1 MTTPMFDIV
10 YELRQ
15 RLHEFSPVEARIA
28 HAILADVDAA
38 AQYGVTELADR
49 AEVSAAAI
57 SRFAKTLG
65 CEHVRELRARLASA
79 GAVGKRFLEQQNAP
93 PVSALYAQI
102 CDDIQASLRHNLSNL
117 KESVV
122 QELADVLCQAR
133 RIHVFGIGGCS
144 TVFSQE
150 MQNRLMRFG
159 LPISAC
165 SDAVTMK
172 MIAATLGP
180 KDVVL
185 ALSVSGITPEI
196 VSAIDIAR
204 TYGAR
209 VGAITRAETPLAE
222 RSEWLLP
229 ISIEETDFVFK
240 PSASR
245 YAMMLA
251 IDVLATTVALNN
263 ASDNHEHLRRIKL
276 ALDRYRG
283 GDSRLPLGD

>member
-1 MTTPMFDIV
+1 MFDIV

-15 RLHEFSPVEARIA
+15 RLHEFSPVEVRIA
-28 HAILADVDAA
+28 NTILADVDAA
-38 AQYGVTELADR
+38 AQYGVTELAER

-79 GAVGKRFLEQQNAP
+79 SAVGKRFLEQQNAP
-93 PVSALYAQI
+93 PVSALFAQI
-102 CDDIQASLRHNLSNL
+102 CDDIQASLRHNLANL
-117 KESVV
+117 QEEVV
-122 QELADVLCQAR
+122 QQLADAICQAR

-150 MQNRLMRFG
+150 LQNRLMRFG
-159 LPISAC
+159 LPITAC
-165 SDAVTMK
+165 SDAVVMK
-172 MIAATLGP
+172 MTAAIIGP
-180 KDVVL
+180 QDLVL
-185 ALSVSGITPEI
+185 ALSVSGITPEVI
-196 VSAIDIAR
+196 SAVEIAR

-209 VGAITRAETPLAE
+209 VGAITRAGTALAE
-222 RSEWLLP
+222 RSDWLLP

-251 IDVLATTVALNN
+251 IDVLATTTALNG
-263 ASDNHEHLRRIKL
+263 ASENHEHLRRIKL

>member
-1 MTTPMFDIV
+1 MFDIV

-15 RLHEFSPVEARIA
+15 RLHEFSPVEVRIA
-28 HAILADVDAA
+28 STILADVDAA
-38 AQYGVTELADR
+38 AQYGVTELAER

-79 GAVGKRFLEQQNAP
+79 SAVGKRFLEQQNAP
-93 PVSALYAQI
+93 PVSALFAQI
-102 CDDIQASLRHNLSNL
+102 CDDIQASLRHNLANL
-117 KESVV
+117 QEEVV
-122 QELADVLCQAR
+122 QQLADAICQAR

-150 MQNRLMRFG
+150 LQNRLMRFG
-159 LPISAC
+159 LPITAC
-165 SDAVTMK
+165 SDAVVMK
-172 MIAATLGP
+172 MTAAILGP
-180 KDVVL
+180 QDLVL
-185 ALSVSGITPEI
+185 ALSVSGITPEVI
-196 VSAIDIAR
+196 SAVEIAR

-209 VGAITRAETPLAE
+209 VGAITRAGTALAE
-222 RSEWLLP
+222 RSDWLLP

-251 IDVLATTVALNN
+251 IDVLATTAALNG
-263 ASDNHEHLRRIKL
+263 ASENHEHLRRIKL

>member
-1 MTTPMFDIV
+1 MFDIV

-15 RLHEFSPVEARIA
+15 RLHEFSPVEVRIA
-28 HAILADVDAA
+28 NTILADVDAA
-38 AQYGVTELADR
+38 AQYGVTELAER

-79 GAVGKRFLEQQNAP
+79 SAVGKRFLEQQNAP
-93 PVSALYAQI
+93 PVSALFAQI
-102 CDDIQASLRHNLSNL
+102 CDDIQASLRHNLANL
-117 KESVV
+117 QEEVV
-122 QELADVLCQAR
+122 QQLADAICQAR

-150 MQNRLMRFG
+150 LQNRLMRFG
-159 LPISAC
+159 LPITAC
-165 SDAVTMK
+165 SDAVVMK
-172 MIAATLGP
+172 MTAAILGP
-180 KDVVL
+180 QDLVL
-185 ALSVSGITPEI
+185 ALSVSGITREVI
-196 VSAIDIAR
+196 SAVEIAR

-209 VGAITRAETPLAE
+209 VGAITRAGTALAE
-222 RSEWLLP
+222 RSDWLLP

-251 IDVLATTVALNN
+251 IDVLATTTALNG
-263 ASDNHEHLRRIKL
+263 ASENHEHLRRIKL

>member
-1 MTTPMFDIV
+1 MFDIV

-15 RLHEFSPVEARIA
+15 RLHEFSPVEVRIA
-28 HAILADVDAA
+28 NTILADVDAA
-38 AQYGVTELADR
+38 AQYGVTELAER

-79 GAVGKRFLEQQNAP
+79 SAVGKRFLEHQNAP
-93 PVSALYAQI
+93 PVSALFAQI
-102 CDDIQASLRHNLSNL
+102 CDDIQASLRHNLANL
-117 KESVV
+117 QEEVV
-122 QELADVLCQAR
+122 QQLADAICQAR

-150 MQNRLMRFG
+150 LQNRLMRFG
-159 LPISAC
+159 LPITAC
-165 SDAVTMK
+165 SDAVVMK
-172 MIAATLGP
+172 MTAAILGP
-180 KDVVL
+180 QDLVL
-185 ALSVSGITPEI
+185 ALSVSGITPEVI
-196 VSAIDIAR
+196 SAVEIAR
-204 TYGAR
+204 TYGAG
-209 VGAITRAETPLAE
+209 VGAITRAGTALAE
-222 RSEWLLP
+222 RSDWLLP

-251 IDVLATTVALNN
+251 IDVLATTTALNG
-263 ASDNHEHLRRIKL
+263 ASENHEHLRRIKL

>member
-1 MTTPMFDIV
+1 MFDIV

-15 RLHEFSPVEARIA
+15 RLHEFSPVEVRIA
-28 HAILADVDAA
+28 NTILADVDAA
-38 AQYGVTELADR
+38 AQYGVTELAER

-79 GAVGKRFLEQQNAP
+79 SAVGKRFLEQQNAP
-93 PVSALYAQI
+93 PVSALFAQI
-102 CDDIQASLRHNLSNL
+102 CDDIQASLRHNLANL
-117 KESVV
+117 QEEVV
-122 QELADVLCQAR
+122 QQLADAICQAR

-150 MQNRLMRFG
+150 LQNRLMRFG
-159 LPISAC
+159 LPITAC
-165 SDAVTMK
+165 SDAVVMK
-172 MIAATLGP
+172 MTTAILGP
-180 KDVVL
+180 QDLVL
-185 ALSVSGITPEI
+185 ALSVSGITPEVI
-196 VSAIDIAR
+196 SAVEIAR

-209 VGAITRAETPLAE
+209 VGAITRAGTALAE
-222 RSEWLLP
+222 RSDWLLP

-251 IDVLATTVALNN
+251 IDVLATTTALNG
-263 ASDNHEHLRRIKL
+263 ASENHEHLRRIKL

>member
-1 MTTPMFDIV
+1 MFDIV

-15 RLHEFSPVEARIA
+15 RLHEFSPVEVRIA
-28 HAILADVDAA
+28 NTILADVDAA
-38 AQYGVTELADR
+38 AQYGVTELAER

-79 GAVGKRFLEQQNAP
+79 SAVGKRFLEQQNAP
-93 PVSALYAQI
+93 PVSALFAQI
-102 CDDIQASLRHNLSNL
+102 CDDIQASLHHNLANL
-117 KESVV
+117 QEEVV
-122 QELADVLCQAR
+122 QQLADAICQAR

-150 MQNRLMRFG
+150 LQNRLMRFG
-159 LPISAC
+159 LPITAC
-165 SDAVTMK
+165 SDAVVMK
-172 MIAATLGP
+172 MTAAILGP
-180 KDVVL
+180 QDLVL
-185 ALSVSGITPEI
+185 ALSVSGITPEVI
-196 VSAIDIAR
+196 SAVEIAR

-209 VGAITRAETPLAE
+209 VGAITRAGTALAE
-222 RSEWLLP
+222 RSDWLLP

-251 IDVLATTVALNN
+251 IDVLATTTALNG
-263 ASDNHEHLRRIKL
+263 ASENHEHLRRIKL

>member
-1 MTTPMFDIV
+1 MFDIV

-28 HAILADVDAA
+28 NTILADVDAA
-38 AQYGVTELADR
+38 AQYGVTELAER

-79 GAVGKRFLEQQNAP
+79 SAVGKRFLEQQNAP
-93 PVSALYAQI
+93 PVSALFAQI
-102 CDDIQASLRHNLSNL
+102 CDDIQASLRHNLANL
-117 KESVV
+117 QEDVV
-122 QELADVLCQAR
+122 QQLADAICQAR

-150 MQNRLMRFG
+150 LQNRLMRFG
-159 LPISAC
+159 LPITAC
-165 SDAVTMK
+165 SDAVVMK
-172 MIAATLGP
+172 MTAAILGP
-180 KDVVL
+180 QDLVL
-185 ALSVSGITPEI
+185 ALSVSGITPEVI
-196 VSAIDIAR
+196 SAVEIAR

-209 VGAITRAETPLAE
+209 VGAITRAGTPLAGL
-222 RSEWLLP
+222 SDWLLP

-251 IDVLATTVALNN
+251 IDVLSTTTALNDAN
-263 ASDNHEHLRRIKL
+263 ANHEHLRRIKL

>member
-1 MTTPMFDIV
+1 MFDIV
-10 YELRQ
+10 YELRP

-28 HAILADVDAA
+28 NTILADVDAA
-38 AQYGVTELADR
+38 AQYGVTELAER

-79 GAVGKRFLEQQNAP
+79 SAVGKRFLEQQNAP
-93 PVSALYAQI
+93 PVSALFAQI
-102 CDDIQASLRHNLSNL
+102 CDDIQASLRHNLANL
-117 KESVV
+117 QEDVV
-122 QELADVLCQAR
+122 QQLADAICQAR

-150 MQNRLMRFG
+150 LQNRLMRFG
-159 LPISAC
+159 LPITAC
-165 SDAVTMK
+165 SDAVVMK
-172 MIAATLGP
+172 MTAAILGP
-180 KDVVL
+180 QDLVL
-185 ALSVSGITPEI
+185 ALSVSGITPEVI
-196 VSAIDIAR
+196 SAVEIAR

-209 VGAITRAETPLAE
+209 VGAITRAGTALAE
-222 RSEWLLP
+222 RSDWLLP

-251 IDVLATTVALNN
+251 IDVLATTTALNG
-263 ASDNHEHLRRIKL
+263 ASENHEHLRRIKL

>member
-1 MTTPMFDIV
+1 MFDIV

-15 RLHEFSPVEARIA
+15 RLHEFSPVEVRIA
-28 HAILADVDAA
+28 NTILADVDAA
-38 AQYGVTELADR
+38 AQYGVTELAER

-65 CEHVRELRARLASA
+65 CENVRELRARLASA
-79 GAVGKRFLEQQNAP
+79 SAVGKRFLEQQNAP
-93 PVSALYAQI
+93 PVSALFAQI
-102 CDDIQASLRHNLSNL
+102 CDDIQASLRHNLANL
-117 KESVV
+117 QEEVV
-122 QELADVLCQAR
+122 QQLADAICQAR

-150 MQNRLMRFG
+150 LQNRLMRFG
-159 LPISAC
+159 LPITAC
-165 SDAVTMK
+165 SDAVVMK
-172 MIAATLGP
+172 MTAAILGP
-180 KDVVL
+180 QDLVL
-185 ALSVSGITPEI
+185 ALSVSGITPEVI
-196 VSAIDIAR
+196 SAVEIAR

-209 VGAITRAETPLAE
+209 VGAITRAGTALAE
-222 RSEWLLP
+222 RSDWLLP

-251 IDVLATTVALNN
+251 IDVLATTTALNG
-263 ASDNHEHLRRIKL
+263 ASENHEHLRRIKL

>member
-1 MTTPMFDIV
+1 MFDIV

-28 HAILADVDAA
+28 NTILADVDAA
-38 AQYGVTELADR
+38 AQYGVTELAER

-79 GAVGKRFLEQQNAP
+79 SAVGKRFLEQQNAP
-93 PVSALYAQI
+93 PVSALFAQI
-102 CDDIQASLRHNLSNL
+102 CDDIQASLRHNLANL
-117 KESVV
+117 QEDVV
-122 QELADVLCQAR
+122 QQLADAICQAR

-150 MQNRLMRFG
+150 LQNRLMRFG
-159 LPISAC
+159 LPITAC
-165 SDAVTMK
+165 SDAVVMK
-172 MIAATLGP
+172 MTAAILGP
-180 KDVVL
+180 QDLVL
-185 ALSVSGITPEI
+185 ALSVSGITPEVI
-196 VSAIDIAR
+196 SAVEIAR

-209 VGAITRAETPLAE
+209 VGAITRAGTPLAGL
-222 RSEWLLP
+222 SDWLLP

-251 IDVLATTVALNN
+251 IDVLSTTTALNGAN
-263 ASDNHEHLRRIKL
+263 ANHEHLRRIKL
-276 ALDRYRG
+276 ALDRHRG

>member
-1 MTTPMFDIV
+1 M
-10 YELRQ
+10 
-15 RLHEFSPVEARIA
+15 
-28 HAILADVDAA
+28 
-38 AQYGVTELADR
+38 
-49 AEVSAAAI
+49 
-57 SRFAKTLG
+57 
-65 CEHVRELRARLASA
+65 
-79 GAVGKRFLEQQNAP
+79 
-93 PVSALYAQI
+93 
-102 CDDIQASLRHNLSNL
+102 
-117 KESVV
+117 

-159 LPISAC
+159 LPITAC
-165 SDAVTMK
+165 SDAVVMK
-172 MIAATLGP
+172 MTAAILGP
-180 KDVVL
+180 QDLVL
-185 ALSVSGITPEI
+185 ALSVSGITPEVI
-196 VSAIDIAR
+196 SAVEIAR

-209 VGAITRAETPLAE
+209 VGAITRAGTPLAGL
-222 RSEWLLP
+222 SDWLLP

-251 IDVLATTVALNN
+251 IDVLATTTALNG
-263 ASDNHEHLRRIKL
+263 AGDNHEHLRRIKL

>member
-1 MTTPMFDIV
+1 MFDIV

-28 HAILADVDAA
+28 NTILADVDAA
-38 AQYGVTELADR
+38 AQYGVTELAER

-79 GAVGKRFLEQQNAP
+79 SAVGKRFLEQQNAP
-93 PVSALYAQI
+93 PVSALFAQI
-102 CDDIQASLRHNLSNL
+102 CDDIQASLRHNLANL
-117 KESVV
+117 QEDVV
-122 QELADVLCQAR
+122 QQLADAICQAR
-133 RIHVFGIGGCS
+133 RIHVFGIGGRS

-150 MQNRLMRFG
+150 LQNRLMRFG
-159 LPISAC
+159 LPITAC
-165 SDAVTMK
+165 SDAVVMK
-172 MIAATLGP
+172 MTAAILGP
-180 KDVVL
+180 QDLVL
-185 ALSVSGITPEI
+185 ALSVSGITPEVI
-196 VSAIDIAR
+196 SAVEIAR

-209 VGAITRAETPLAE
+209 VGAITRAGTPLAGL
-222 RSEWLLP
+222 SDWLLP

-251 IDVLATTVALNN
+251 IDVLATTTALNG
-263 ASDNHEHLRRIKL
+263 ASENHEHLRRIKL

>member
-1 MTTPMFDIV
+1 MFDIL

-15 RLHEFSPVEARIA
+15 RLHEFSPVEVRIA
-28 HAILADVDAA
+28 NTILADVDAA
-38 AQYGVTELADR
+38 AQYGVTELAER

-79 GAVGKRFLEQQNAP
+79 SAVGKRFLEQQNAP
-93 PVSALYAQI
+93 PVSALFAQI
-102 CDDIQASLRHNLSNL
+102 CDDIQASLRHNLANL
-117 KESVV
+117 QEEVV
-122 QELADVLCQAR
+122 QQLADAICQAR

-150 MQNRLMRFG
+150 LQNRLMRFG
-159 LPISAC
+159 LPITAC
-165 SDAVTMK
+165 SDAVVMK
-172 MIAATLGP
+172 MTAAILGP
-180 KDVVL
+180 QDLVL
-185 ALSVSGITPEI
+185 ALSVSGITREVI
-196 VSAIDIAR
+196 SAVEIAR

-209 VGAITRAETPLAE
+209 VGAITRAGTALAE
-222 RSEWLLP
+222 RSDWLLP

-251 IDVLATTVALNN
+251 IDVLATTTALNG
-263 ASDNHEHLRRIKL
+263 ASENHEHLRRIKL

>member
-1 MTTPMFDIV
+1 MFDIV

-15 RLHEFSPVEARIA
+15 RQHEFSPVEARIA
-28 HAILADVDAA
+28 AAILADVDAA
-38 AQYGVTELADR
+38 AQYGVGELADR
-49 AEVSAAAI
+49 AQVSAAAI

-102 CDDIQASLRHNLSNL
+102 CDDIQSTLRHNLSNFQ
-117 KESVV
+117 ESVV
-122 QELADVLCQAR
+122 QSLAEALCGAR
-133 RIHVFGIGGCS
+133 MIHVFGIGGCS
-144 TVFSQE
+144 TVFAQE
-150 MQNRLMRFG
+150 LQNRLMRFG
-159 LPISAC
+159 RPISAC
-165 SDAVTMK
+165 HDAVAMK
-172 MIAATLGP
+172 IIAATLGP
-180 KDVVL
+180 SDLVL

-204 TYGAR
+204 SYGAR
-209 VGAITRAETPLAE
+209 TGAITRADTALAE
-222 RSEWLLP
+222 RSDWLLP

-240 PSASR
+240 PSTSR

-251 IDVLATTVALNN
+251 IDVLSTTMALNN
-263 ASDNHEHLRRIKL
+263 AGENHEHLRRIKL

>member
-1 MTTPMFDIV
+1 MFDIV

-15 RLHEFSPVEARIA
+15 RLHEFSPVEVRIA
-28 HAILADVDAA
+28 NTILADVDAA
-38 AQYGVTELADR
+38 AQYGVTELAER

-79 GAVGKRFLEQQNAP
+79 SAVGKRFLEQQNAP
-93 PVSALYAQI
+93 PVSALFAQI
-102 CDDIQASLRHNLSNL
+102 CDDIQASLRHNLANL
-117 KESVV
+117 QEEVV
-122 QELADVLCQAR
+122 QQLADAICQAR

-150 MQNRLMRFG
+150 LQNRLMRFG
-159 LPISAC
+159 LPITAC
-165 SDAVTMK
+165 SDAVVMK
-172 MIAATLGP
+172 MTAAILGP
-180 KDVVL
+180 QDLVL
-185 ALSVSGITPEI
+185 ALSVSGITPEVI
-196 VSAIDIAR
+196 SAVEIAR

-209 VGAITRAETPLAE
+209 VGAITRAGTALAE
-222 RSEWLLP
+222 RSDWLLP

-251 IDVLATTVALNN
+251 IDVLATTAALNG
-263 ASDNHEHLRRIKL
+263 ASENHEHLRRIKL

>member
-1 MTTPMFDIV
+1 MFDIV

-15 RLHEFSPVEARIA
+15 RLHEFSPVEVRIA
-28 HAILADVDAA
+28 TTILADVDAA
-38 AQYGVTELADR
+38 AQYGVTELAER

-79 GAVGKRFLEQQNAP
+79 SAVGKRFLEQQNAP
-93 PVSALYAQI
+93 PVSALFAQI
-102 CDDIQASLRHNLSNL
+102 CDDIQASLRHNLANL
-117 KESVV
+117 QEEVV
-122 QELADVLCQAR
+122 QQLADAVCQAR

-150 MQNRLMRFG
+150 LQNRLMRFG
-159 LPISAC
+159 LPITAC
-165 SDAVTMK
+165 SDAVVMK
-172 MIAATLGP
+172 MTAAILGP
-180 KDVVL
+180 QDLVL
-185 ALSVSGITPEI
+185 ALSVSGITPE
-196 VSAIDIAR
+196 VTSAVEIAR

-209 VGAITRAETPLAE
+209 VGAITRAGTPLADLCD
-222 RSEWLLP
+222 WLLP

-251 IDVLATTVALNN
+251 IDVLATTTALNG

>member
-1 MTTPMFDIV
+1 MTQSMFDIV

-15 RLHEFSPVEARIA
+15 RQHEFSPVEARIA
-28 HAILADVDAA
+28 AAILADVDAA
-38 AQYGVTELADR
+38 AQYGVGELADR
-49 AEVSAAAI
+49 AQVSAAAI

-102 CDDIQASLRHNLSNL
+102 CDDIQSTLRHNLSNFQ
-117 KESVV
+117 ESVV
-122 QELADVLCQAR
+122 QSLAEALCSAR
-133 RIHVFGIGGCS
+133 MIHVFGIGGCS
-144 TVFSQE
+144 TVFAQE
-150 MQNRLMRFG
+150 LQNRLMRFG
-159 LPISAC
+159 RPISAC
-165 SDAVTMK
+165 HDAVAMK
-172 MIAATLGP
+172 IIAATLGP
-180 KDVVL
+180 SDLVL

-204 TYGAR
+204 SYGAR
-209 VGAITRAETPLAE
+209 TGAITRADTALAE
-222 RSEWLLP
+222 RSDWLLP

-240 PSASR
+240 PSTSR

-251 IDVLATTVALNN
+251 IDVLSTTMALNN
-263 ASDNHEHLRRIKL
+263 AGENHEHLRRIKL

>member
-1 MTTPMFDIV
+1 MFDIV

-15 RLHEFSPVEARIA
+15 RLHEFSPVEVRIA
-28 HAILADVDAA
+28 NTILADVDAA
-38 AQYGVTELADR
+38 AQYGVTELAER

-79 GAVGKRFLEQQNAP
+79 SAVGKRFLEQQNAP
-93 PVSALYAQI
+93 PVSALFAQI
-102 CDDIQASLRHNLSNL
+102 CDDIQASLRHNLANL
-117 KESVV
+117 QEEVV
-122 QELADVLCQAR
+122 QQLADAICQAR

-150 MQNRLMRFG
+150 LQNRLMRFG
-159 LPISAC
+159 LPITAC
-165 SDAVTMK
+165 SDAVVMK
-172 MIAATLGP
+172 MTAAILGP
-180 KDVVL
+180 QDLVL
-185 ALSVSGITPEI
+185 ALSVSGITPEVI
-196 VSAIDIAR
+196 SAVEIAR

-209 VGAITRAETPLAE
+209 VGAITRAGTALAE
-222 RSEWLLP
+222 RSDWLLP

-251 IDVLATTVALNN
+251 IDVLATTTALNG
-263 ASDNHEHLRRIKL
+263 ASENHEHLRRIKL

-283 GDSRLPLGD
+283 GDPRLPLGD

>member
-1 MTTPMFDIV
+1 MFDIV

-15 RLHEFSPVEARIA
+15 RLHEFSPVEVRIA
-28 HAILADVDAA
+28 NTILADVDAA
-38 AQYGVTELADR
+38 AQYGVTELAER

-79 GAVGKRFLEQQNAP
+79 SAVGKRFLEQQNAP
-93 PVSALYAQI
+93 PVSALFAQI
-102 CDDIQASLRHNLSNL
+102 CDDIQACLRHNLANL
-117 KESVV
+117 QEEVV
-122 QELADVLCQAR
+122 QQLADAVCQAR

-150 MQNRLMRFG
+150 LQNRLMRFG
-159 LPISAC
+159 LPITAC
-165 SDAVTMK
+165 SDAVVMK
-172 MIAATLGP
+172 MTAAILGP
-180 KDVVL
+180 QDLVL
-185 ALSVSGITPEI
+185 ALSVSGITPE
-196 VSAIDIAR
+196 VTSAVEIAR

-209 VGAITRAETPLAE
+209 VGAITRAGTPLAGL
-222 RSEWLLP
+222 SDWLLP

-251 IDVLATTVALNN
+251 IDVLATTTALNG
-263 ASDNHEHLRRIKL
+263 AGDNHEHLRRIKL

>member
-1 MTTPMFDIV
+1 MFDIV

-15 RLHEFSPVEARIA
+15 RLHEFSPVEVRIA
-28 HAILADVDAA
+28 NTILADVDAA
-38 AQYGVTELADR
+38 AQYGVTELAER

-79 GAVGKRFLEQQNAP
+79 SAVGKRFLEQQNAP
-93 PVSALYAQI
+93 PVSALFAQI
-102 CDDIQASLRHNLSNL
+102 CDDIQASLRHNLANL
-117 KESVV
+117 QEEVV
-122 QELADVLCQAR
+122 QQLADAICQAR

-150 MQNRLMRFG
+150 LQNRLMRFG
-159 LPISAC
+159 LPITAC
-165 SDAVTMK
+165 SDAVVMK
-172 MIAATLGP
+172 MTAAILGP
-180 KDVVL
+180 QDLVL
-185 ALSVSGITPEI
+185 ALSVSGITPEVI
-196 VSAIDIAR
+196 SAVEIAR

-209 VGAITRAETPLAE
+209 VGAITRAGTALAE
-222 RSEWLLP
+222 RSDWLLP

-251 IDVLATTVALNN
+251 IDVLATTTALNG
-263 ASDNHEHLRRIKL
+263 ASENHEHLRRIKL

>member
-1 MTTPMFDIV
+1 MFDIV

-28 HAILADVDAA
+28 NTILADVDAA
-38 AQYGVTELADR
+38 AQYGVTELAER

-79 GAVGKRFLEQQNAP
+79 SAVGKRFLEQQNAP
-93 PVSALYAQI
+93 PVSALFAQI
-102 CDDIQASLRHNLSNL
+102 CDDIQASLRHNLANL
-117 KESVV
+117 QEDVV
-122 QELADVLCQAR
+122 QQLADAICQAR

-150 MQNRLMRFG
+150 LQNRLMRFG
-159 LPISAC
+159 LPITAC
-165 SDAVTMK
+165 SDAVVMK
-172 MIAATLGP
+172 MTAAILGP
-180 KDVVL
+180 QDLVL
-185 ALSVSGITPEI
+185 ALSVSGITPEVI
-196 VSAIDIAR
+196 SAVEIAR

-209 VGAITRAETPLAE
+209 VGAITRAGTSLAGL
-222 RSEWLLP
+222 SDWLLP

-251 IDVLATTVALNN
+251 IDVLATTTALNG
-263 ASDNHEHLRRIKL
+263 ASENHEHLRRIKL

>member
-1 MTTPMFDIV
+1 MFDIV

-15 RLHEFSPVEARIA
+15 RLHEFSPVEVRIA
-28 HAILADVDAA
+28 NTILADVDAA
-38 AQYGVTELADR
+38 AQYGVTELAER

-79 GAVGKRFLEQQNAP
+79 SAVGKRFLEQQNAP
-93 PVSALYAQI
+93 PVSALFAQI
-102 CDDIQASLRHNLSNL
+102 CDDIQASLRHNLANL
-117 KESVV
+117 QEEVV
-122 QELADVLCQAR
+122 QQLADAICQAR

-150 MQNRLMRFG
+150 LQNRMMRFG
-159 LPISAC
+159 LPITAC
-165 SDAVTMK
+165 SDAVVMK
-172 MIAATLGP
+172 MTAAILGP
-180 KDVVL
+180 QDLVL
-185 ALSVSGITPEI
+185 ALSVSGITPEVI
-196 VSAIDIAR
+196 SAVEIAR

-209 VGAITRAETPLAE
+209 VGAITRAGTALAE
-222 RSEWLLP
+222 RSDWLLP

-251 IDVLATTVALNN
+251 IDVLATTTALNG
-263 ASDNHEHLRRIKL
+263 ASENHEHLRRIKL